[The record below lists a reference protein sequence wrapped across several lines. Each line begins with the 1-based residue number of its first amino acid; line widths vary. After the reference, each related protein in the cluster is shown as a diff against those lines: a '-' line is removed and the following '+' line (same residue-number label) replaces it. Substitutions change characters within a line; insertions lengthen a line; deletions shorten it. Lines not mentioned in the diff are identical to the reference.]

1 MKKIDLVNYVL
12 GVSGKEI
19 ERLNIQSSLFEK
31 ETIHTLNFAGIREGM
46 RCLDLGCG
54 IGHTSLLMS
63 KLVGKSGSVVGLDIS
78 EDNIDICKKKLSDH
92 INNLE
97 FVVGDLVND
106 MTILKDSSFD
116 FIYSRF
122 LFQHLTDPRKALAQ
136 ILKVT
141 TKEGIIAIEEL
152 DHGLWLSYPPD
163 PNLRRLRKAY
173 LDLLKIH
180 GSDPFIARKLYKI
193 FMDAGLKPD
202 VSAYSVCV
210 RMGNDYSNIE
220 SSNMIGVLM
229 AEVLEEKILQN
240 KLMTKPDFDQMLN
253 GLKEYAKDPKGL
265 VLYALAFRLWV
276 KKTNMEYRHTM

>member
-1 MKKIDLVNYVL
+1 MKVDLVNYVL
-12 GVSGKEI
+12 GVSDKEI

-78 EDNIDICKKKLSDH
+78 EDNIDICKKKLSDN

-97 FVVGDLVND
+97 FVVGDLLND

-116 FIYSRF
+116 FVYSRF
-122 LFQHLTDPRKALAQ
+122 LFQHLSDPRKALAQ

-141 TKEGIIAIEEL
+141 NKEGMIAVEEL

-180 GSDPFIARKLYKI
+180 GSDPFIARKLYRI
-193 FMDAGLKPD
+193 FLDTGLKPD

-210 RMGNDYSNIE
+210 RMGNHYGNIE
-220 SSNMIGVLM
+220 SNHNMIGILM

-240 KLMTKPDFDQMLN
+240 KLMTKPDFDQMLK

-276 KKTNMEYRHTM
+276 KNANIDI

>member
-1 MKKIDLVNYVL
+1 MKVDLVNYVL
-12 GVSGKEI
+12 GVSDKEI

-63 KLVGKSGSVVGLDIS
+63 NLVGKSGSVVGLDIS
-78 EDNIDICKKKLSDH
+78 EDNIDICKKKLSDN

-97 FVVGDLVND
+97 FVVGDLLND

-116 FIYSRF
+116 FVYSRF
-122 LFQHLTDPRKALAQ
+122 LFQHLSDPRKALAQ

-141 TKEGIIAIEEL
+141 NREGMIAVEEL

-180 GSDPFIARKLYKI
+180 GSDPFIARKLYRI
-193 FMDAGLKPD
+193 FLDTGLKPD

-210 RMGNDYSNIE
+210 RMGNHYGNIE
-220 SSNMIGVLM
+220 SNHNMIGILM
-229 AEVLEEKILQN
+229 AEVLEKKILQN
-240 KLMTKPDFDQMLN
+240 KLMTKPHFDQMLK

-276 KKTNMEYRHTM
+276 KNANIDI

>member
-1 MKKIDLVNYVL
+1 MKVDLVNYVL
-12 GVSGKEI
+12 GVSDKEI

-63 KLVGKSGSVVGLDIS
+63 NLVGKSGSVVGLDIS
-78 EDNIDICKKKLSDH
+78 EDNIDICKKKLSDN

-97 FVVGDLVND
+97 FVVGDLLND

-116 FIYSRF
+116 FVYSRF
-122 LFQHLTDPRKALAQ
+122 LFQHLSDPRKAPAQ

-141 TKEGIIAIEEL
+141 NREGMIAVEEL

-180 GSDPFIARKLYKI
+180 GSDPFIARKLYRI
-193 FMDAGLKPD
+193 FLDTGLKPD

-210 RMGNDYSNIE
+210 RMGNHYGNIE
-220 SSNMIGVLM
+220 SNHNMIGILM
-229 AEVLEEKILQN
+229 AEVLEKKILQN
-240 KLMTKPDFDQMLN
+240 KLMTKPHFDQMLK

-276 KKTNMEYRHTM
+276 KNANIDI